1 MQMVPAEGLTADKHE
16 VRRDFDWIYALDKC
30 PSP

>member
-16 VRRDFDWIYALDKC
+16 VRRDFDWIYARTGQM
-30 PSP
+30 P